1 VNADFIAVVRR
12 GLRFLPPDQDL
23 PADAPLRSLGLDS
36 LGAVALIFELEEEYG
51 ITFPDS
57 SFAAGTFETA
67 GRLWA
72 AVQAA
77 RLVAG

>member
-1 VNADFIAVVRR
+1 MNTDFAAIVRR
-12 GLRFLPPDQDL
+12 GLKFLPPDQDL
-23 PADAPLRSLGLDS
+23 PADASLRALGLDS
-36 LGAVALIFELEEEYG
+36 LGAVALIFDLEEEYG

-77 RLVAG
+77 RVVA